1 VYFASDAASYA
12 TGEILT
18 VDDGFDAATFAE

>member
-1 VYFASDAASYA
+1 VSLASDAAVST

-18 VDDGFDAATFAE
+18 VDDGFRAAAFEE